1 MFFSLSPCFTLCFL
15 VTRFHYVSLFS
26 GPPGSSPLPPTGVAP
41 FLILGTGSPH
51 FTNMNS
57 TTSKHPRPARAVGY
71 PAQGRGA
78 DGGGGRTAGT
88 PPAGVAVA
96 GAVGSHTSESPHLS
110 ESRRSSDSSNSDPSS
125 SLPHRRPPSPGP
137 KAALGT
143 PASGP
148 GPVAKPSNF
157 ALKKRSFRVGTWNMN
172 GRFGIKNGSRFAKLP
187 LAEDIMAVEKVDILV
202 LTETHTMDLAP
213 SLRTRILGQT
223 GISDS
228 RGGVA
233 IIARSSDGWTCNESY
248 TLVDGYAILVNV
260 THHKSTESFWI
271 LGVYGDIS
279 SHSSLESFYQLALDS
294 LTIAISPFVEEG
306 SWTGCLAAGDWN
318 MVSHPSD
325 RIPARPF
332 SAYESRVSA
341 LFDDL
346 VTLCSLSDAA
356 GPGPSLRGWTHKY
369 ARGPTISYAR
379 LDRIYRPMRGWSS
392 SAPVTFQTNWSDHR
406 FVWSDCIITR
416 PRVELAVPAARLP
429 AVLDKTFWSE
439 TDALYDKLCSG
450 PITLPTWSSFKKNVL
465 SAGVRCKSRRQSS
478 WNKDWSAALRGD
490 PIPVDM
496 VSTAILALARPTPS
510 PPRRRGPRTWRSAA
524 PELVQPPSAR
534 HPKPPN
540 RVKWAS
546 ASTTPP
552 FNRGTSAPAAP
563 SPRTPDH
570 IPHARGASAP
580 AASSPPAPSPDIPA
594 LLSARI
600 KARRSAIL
608 RKMKRMESAHSSEW
622 FNLTSNKE
630 ADERG
635 SRASISVDG
644 LRLPGCDTASSNL
657 REMADIARSYF
668 VELHTPEPSSALRD
682 VAQASLL
689 RDVADFYANIPSP
702 VHTSGPFSY
711 VEFDALSTK
720 MPNTAPG
727 PDGIQYSFWKSL
739 SSRVKDRITS
749 GVDIPD
755 FRDTFL
761 SLTDDL
767 RLHGTDRS
775 HFKDANISMFFK
787 KGDPTLA
794 ANYRPISSMN
804 TDCKMY
810 TNLVNSRLQPWAC
823 AKIHPDQK
831 GFIPFR
837 YITEHTRLATAVAHM
852 ASTTG
857 TNGYIL
863 SLDQAKAYDRVDQSW
878 LIRVLR
884 TMGIEAGLVSMI
896 ADIVHDCR
904 SRVRINGG
912 YSRLFSLRRGVR
924 QGDPLSC
931 LLFNFAIEPLAMRL
945 RRIISGF
952 RIPSLPPVRLIM
964 YADDTNLFLST
975 SDDIPSIKTGLDDA
989 SFAIGSKFNHEKS
1002 IIKAI
1007 GSLDF
1012 QSECLASGL
1021 INGHSLPDATVLSP
1035 DEPLRILGVWIG
1047 PPGCTS
1053 HHWLTIE
1060 KHVRSL
1066 TAQWSSIGTSVLN
1079 RVLLAKALM
1088 QSRCFYLL
1096 DGNSIPLTSLRRIN
1110 GVIMR
1115 FVRGR
1120 NSCMAYLQLEAPL
1133 ALGGINCPSL
1143 ITKKRAYDLKFLG
1156 DLISGDSSVPWKKWT
1171 MKMILDSTSRDA
1183 SGAGPRLHPFL
1194 QLSHTGVSSL
1204 HERVRAAFATARFV
1218 GIDVDC
1224 CFPSRAARL
1233 DMPWYMHPAV
1243 PCSVYRGL
1251 SHLVGPSFFTVR
1263 HLRSPLVRRASKLRR
1278 RARRLVLSSLAL
1290 TQWWP
1295 TRRPHNSHDTQVRIW
1310 PSMVSPEG
1318 CIRYLSAPYSLLSS
1332 SASIRTCAKVIMPLL
1347 PARFQSAP
1355 TSFLTRCLQSFRNS
1369 RASRSSMMDFVT
1381 HVTGAPP
1388 PLDLVIR
1395 APRFL
1400 LPPVP
1405 YVMPPMQMLPHEPA
1419 CPWGGV
1425 VNVWTDGS
1433 ASDNGHESC
1442 IAGSAWITDFHVSD
1456 HASLRSFH
1464 PSNNLAE
1471 VVAVIMALQSWPT
1484 SDLHIHTDSTF
1495 VLGLIEGSL
1504 LAHERDGWQSFR
1516 LLDAAL
1522 CSDARSHADIFRFL
1536 LYLLRSHVGRLDFSW
1551 VKGHSS
1557 DYMNYL
1563 ADALANEGRIDGR
1576 VLNLDSFRPPPGWVD
1591 TSPVLNW
1598 APLHDI
1604 TTSLTAAVVPAPLI
1618 SNKFRDFRSRWY
1630 WFFRSVFSRSLDFG
1644 LYFSHIWSANIPAGF
1659 RNLIWKDSSAAL
1671 PIGHRYH
1678 GPLADMRLCPC
1689 SCPLSLAHILSGCDT
1704 FPISPLYHDI
1714 LAPRLSD
1721 LAPSVSCRTMY
1732 PDEWSSPDGL
1742 LWFPLLCLKSLEY
1755 SGPSRAE
1762 RRQLASSR
1770 SDREWAIGSFF
1781 WAVWK
1786 YRMKLIHEPGG
1797 FFSCLEATSFIERE
1811 FTALH

>member
-1 MFFSLSPCFTLCFL
+1 
-15 VTRFHYVSLFS
+15 
-26 GPPGSSPLPPTGVAP
+26 
-41 FLILGTGSPH
+41 
-51 FTNMNS
+51 MNS
-57 TTSKHPRPARAVGY
+57 TTSKHPRPARAVSY

-96 GAVGSHTSESPHLS
+96 GADGSHTSESPHLS
-110 ESRRSSDSSNSDPSS
+110 ESRRSSGSSNNDPSPS
-125 SLPHRRPPSPGP
+125 PPHRRPLSPVPG
-137 KAALGT
+137 AALGK

-148 GPVAKPSNF
+148 GPAVRPSNF
-157 ALKKRSFRVGTWNMN
+157 ALKKRTFRIGTWNMN
-172 GRFGIKNGSRFAKLP
+172 GRFGTKDGSRFAKLP

-202 LTETHTMDLAP
+202 LTETHSMDLAP

-223 GISDS
+223 GVSDS

-233 IIARSSDGWTCNESY
+233 IIARSSDSWTCNESY
-248 TLVDGYAILVNV
+248 VLVDGYAVLVHV

-279 SHSSLESFYQLALDS
+279 SHSSLESFYQLVLDS
-294 LTIAISPFVEEG
+294 LTIAISPFVDDG

-325 RIPARPF
+325 RVPARPF
-332 SAYESRVSA
+332 SAYESRISA

-346 VTLCSLSDAA
+346 VTLCSLSDSA

-369 ARGPTISYAR
+369 ARGPAVSYAR
-379 LDRIYRPMRGWSS
+379 LDRIYHPVRGWSS
-392 SAPVTFQTNWSDHR
+392 SVPVAFQTNWSDHR
-406 FVWSDCIITR
+406 FVWSDCIINR

-439 TDALYDKLCSG
+439 VDVLYDKLCSG
-450 PITLPTWSSFKKNVL
+450 PVALPTWSSFKKDVL
-465 SAGVRCKSRRQSS
+465 STGVRCKTRRQLS
-478 WNKDWSAALRGD
+478 WNRDWSAALRGD

-496 VSTAILALARPTPS
+496 VSTAIQALARPAPS

-524 PELVQPPSAR
+524 PELVQPPSAH
-534 HPKPPN
+534 HPRPPI
-540 RVKWAS
+540 RKKWAS
-546 ASTTPP
+546 ASAAPP
-552 FNRGTSAPAAP
+552 AFHRGTSAPAAP
-563 SPRTPDH
+563 SPPTPD
-570 IPHARGASAP
+570 PVPSARGASAP

-608 RKMKRMESAHSSEW
+608 RKMKRIESAHSSEW

-644 LRLPGCDTASSNL
+644 LRLPGCDTASTNL
-657 REMADIARSYF
+657 KEMADIARSYF
-668 VELHTPEPSSALRD
+668 ITLHTPEPSSALRD

-689 RDVADFYANIPSP
+689 RDVAANYANIPSP
-702 VHTSGPFSY
+702 VHTSGPFSH
-711 VEFDALSTK
+711 VEFNTLSTK

-727 PDGIQYSFWKSL
+727 PDGIPYSFWKSL
-739 SSRVKDRITS
+739 SSRVKDRIVS
-749 GVDIPD
+749 GIDIPD
-755 FRDTFL
+755 FRDAFL

-837 YITEHTRLATAVAHM
+837 YITEHTRLATVVAHM
-852 ASTTG
+852 ASTSG

-863 SLDQAKAYDRVDQSW
+863 SLDQAKAYDRVDHSW

-884 TMGIEAGLVSMI
+884 TMGIEADLVSMI
-896 ADIVHDCR
+896 ADIIHACW

-912 YSRLFSLRRGVR
+912 YSRLFSLRRGVQ

-945 RRIISGF
+945 RHIISGF
-952 RIPSLPPVRLIM
+952 RVPGLPPVRLIM

-975 SDDIPSIKTGLDDA
+975 SDDVSSIKTGLDDA

-1002 IIKAI
+1002 IVKAI

-1012 QSECLASGL
+1012 QSECQASGL
-1021 INGHSLPDATVLSP
+1021 INGQTLPSANFLSP
-1035 DEPLRILGVWIG
+1035 DEPLRILGVWVG

-1053 HHWLTIE
+1053 HRWLAIE
-1060 KHVRSL
+1060 KHIRNL
-1066 TAQWSSIGTSVLN
+1066 TAQWSSIGASILN

-1096 DGNSIPLTSLRRIN
+1096 DGNSIPLPSLRCIN
-1110 GVIMR
+1110 SIIMR

-1120 NSCMAYLQLEAPL
+1120 NSCMAYLQMEAPL
-1133 ALGGINCPSL
+1133 ALGGVNCPSL
-1143 ITKKRAYDLKFLG
+1143 LTKKRAYDLKFLG
-1156 DLISGDSSVPWKKWT
+1156 DLISGDASVPWKKWT
-1171 MKMILDSTSRDA
+1171 MKMLLDSTSRDA
-1183 SGAGPRLHPFL
+1183 SGSGPRLHPFL
-1194 QLSHTGVSSL
+1194 QLAHTGVSSL
-1204 HERVRAAFATARFV
+1204 HERVKAAFATARFV

-1243 PCSVYRGL
+1243 PRAVFRGL
-1251 SHLVGPSFFTVR
+1251 SHLVNPSFSTIR
-1263 HLRSPLVRRASKLRR
+1263 HLRSPLTRRASKKKK
-1278 RARRLVLSSLAL
+1278 RARRLVLSNLAM
-1290 TQWWP
+1290 TRWWP
-1295 TRRPHNSHDTQVRIW
+1295 TRRPHNSHDPQVRIW
-1310 PSMVSPEG
+1310 PSMVNPEG
-1318 CIRYLSAPYSLLSS
+1318 CIRYLSAPYSLLST
-1332 SASIRTCAKVIMPLL
+1332 SASIRTSAKVVMTLL
-1347 PARFQSAP
+1347 PARLQTAP
-1355 TSFLTRCLQSFRNS
+1355 TSFLTRCLRSFQDS
-1369 RASRSSMMDFVT
+1369 RALRSSMEEFLT

-1388 PLDLVIR
+1388 PLGLVIR
-1395 APRFL
+1395 NPRFL

-1405 YVMPPMQMLPHEPA
+1405 YVMPPRQSLPPEPA

-1504 LAHERDGWQSFR
+1504 LAHERDGWHSFR

-1522 CSDARSHADIFRFL
+1522 CSDARSHADMFHFL

-1557 DYMNYL
+1557 DHMNYL
-1563 ADALANEGRIDGR
+1563 ADALANEGRINGR
-1576 VLNLDSFRPPPGWVD
+1576 ELNLGSFRPPPGWVD
-1591 TSPVLNW
+1591 VSPVLNG

-1604 TTSLTAAVVPAPLI
+1604 TASLTAAIIPTPLI
-1618 SNKFRDFRSRWY
+1618 SDKFRVFRSQWY
-1630 WFFRSVFSRSLDFG
+1630 WFFRSTFSRCLDFG
-1644 LYFSHIWSANIPAGF
+1644 LYFSHIWSANLPAGF

-1678 GPLADMRLCPC
+1678 GPLDDMRICPC
-1689 SCPLSLAHILSGCDT
+1689 SSQLSLAHILSGCET

-1714 LAPRLSD
+1714 LLPRLTE
-1721 LAPSVSCRTMY
+1721 LAPSVSCRTMF
-1732 PDEWSSPDGL
+1732 PDEWSSRDGL
-1742 LWFPLLCLKSLEY
+1742 FWFPLLCLKSLEY

-1762 RRQLASSR
+1762 RRRLNSSR
-1770 SDREWAIGSFF
+1770 PDREWAIGSFF

-1786 YRMKLIHEPGG
+1786 YRMKLIHEPPG
-1797 FFSCLEATSFIERE
+1797 FFSIIEATSFINRE

>member
-1 MFFSLSPCFTLCFL
+1 
-15 VTRFHYVSLFS
+15 
-26 GPPGSSPLPPTGVAP
+26 
-41 FLILGTGSPH
+41 
-51 FTNMNS
+51 
-57 TTSKHPRPARAVGY
+57 
-71 PAQGRGA
+71 
-78 DGGGGRTAGT
+78 
-88 PPAGVAVA
+88 
-96 GAVGSHTSESPHLS
+96 
-110 ESRRSSDSSNSDPSS
+110 
-125 SLPHRRPPSPGP
+125 
-137 KAALGT
+137 
-143 PASGP
+143 
-148 GPVAKPSNF
+148 
-157 ALKKRSFRVGTWNMN
+157 MN
-172 GRFGIKNGSRFAKLP
+172 GRFGTKDSSRFAKLP

-271 LGVYGDIS
+271 LGIYGDIS
-279 SHSSLESFYQLALDS
+279 SHSSLEAFYQLTLDS
-294 LTIAISPFVEEG
+294 LTVAISPLIDDG
-306 SWTGCLAAGDWN
+306 SWAGCLAAGDWN

-325 RIPARPF
+325 RVPTRAF
-332 SAYESRVSA
+332 SAYELRISA

-346 VTLCSLSDAA
+346 ATMCSISDTA
-356 GPGPSLRGWTHKY
+356 GPGPSLRYWTHKY
-369 ARGPTISYAR
+369 TRGHAVSYAR
-379 LDRIYRPMRGWSS
+379 LDRVYRPTRGWSS
-392 SAPVTFQTNWSDHR
+392 STPVTFQTNWSDHR
-406 FVWSDCIITR
+406 FVWSDCIINR

-429 AVLDKTFWSE
+429 TVLDKTFWSE
-439 TDALYDKLCSG
+439 IDALYDKLCSG
-450 PITLPTWSSFKKNVL
+450 PVALPAWSSFKKNVL
-465 SAGVRCKSRRQSS
+465 SAGVRCKSRRHSS
-478 WNKDWSAALRGD
+478 WNRDWSAALRGD

-496 VSTAILALARPTPS
+496 VSTAIQAMSRPAPPP
-510 PPRRRGPRTWRSAA
+510 PPRKRGPREWRSAA
-524 PELVQPPSAR
+524 PDMVQPPRAR
-534 HPKPPN
+534 QSDQPKKT
-540 RVKWAS
+540 RWAS
-546 ASTTPP
+546 ASAAPIVP
-552 FNRGTSAPAAP
+552 RAHSVPAAS
-563 SPRTPDH
+563 SPPTPV
-570 IPHARGASAP
+570 PLPPARAASAP
-580 AASSPPAPSPDIPA
+580 AASLPPAPSPDIPA

-608 RKMKRMESAHSSEW
+608 KKMKRIESAHSSEW
-622 FNLTSNKE
+622 FNLTANKE
-630 ADERG
+630 VDERG

-644 LRLPGCDTASSNL
+644 LRLPGCDAASSNL
-657 REMADIARSYF
+657 KEMADIARSYF
-668 VELHTPEPSSALRD
+668 VELHTPEPPSALRNI
-682 VAQASLL
+682 AQASLL
-689 RDVADFYANIPSP
+689 RDVGNSYANIPP
-702 VHTSGPFSY
+702 PEHASGPFSY
-711 VEFDALSTK
+711 EEFDALSSK

-739 SSRVKDRITS
+739 SSRIKDRIRS
-749 GVDIPD
+749 GADIPD

-767 RLHGTDRS
+767 RLHGTDRF
-775 HFKDANISMFFK
+775 HFKDANISLFFK

-852 ASTTG
+852 ASTTC

-878 LIRVLR
+878 LIRVMR
-884 TMGIEAGLVSMI
+884 AMGIEADLVTMV
-896 ADIVHDCR
+896 ADIILNCR

-945 RRIISGF
+945 RRVVSGF
-952 RIPSLPPVRLIM
+952 RIPGLPPVRLIM
-964 YADDTNLFLST
+964 YADDTNLFLSM
-975 SDDIPSIKTGLDDA
+975 SDDVSSIKNCLDDA

-1007 GSLDF
+1007 GSLEF
-1012 QSECLASGL
+1012 QTECLASGT
-1021 INGHSLPDATVLSP
+1021 INGQTLPRATILPP
-1035 DEPLRILGVWIG
+1035 DEPLRILGVWVG

-1053 HHWLTIE
+1053 HRWLTIE
-1060 KHVRSL
+1060 KHIRNL
-1066 TAQWSSIGTSVLN
+1066 TAQWTSIGTSVLN

-1088 QSRCFYLL
+1088 QSRCFYLM
-1096 DGNSIPLTSLRRIN
+1096 DGNSIPLPSLRRIN
-1110 GVIMR
+1110 GIIMR

-1120 NSCMAYLQLEAPL
+1120 NSCKAYLQLEAPL
-1133 ALGGINCPSL
+1133 DLGGVNCPSL
-1143 ITKKRAYDLKFLG
+1143 LTKKRAYDLKFLG
-1156 DLISGDSSVPWKKWT
+1156 DLISGDPSVPWKRWT
-1171 MKMILDSTSRDA
+1171 MKMLLDSTSRDA
-1183 SGAGPRLHPFL
+1183 SGSGPRLHPFL

-1204 HERVRAAFATARFV
+1204 HERVKAAFATARFV
-1218 GIDVDC
+1218 GLDVDC

-1233 DMPWYMHPAV
+1233 DMPWYLHPAV
-1243 PCSVYRGL
+1243 PRTVYRGL
-1251 SHLVGPSFFTVR
+1251 SHLVSPSFFTIR
-1263 HLRSPLVRRASKLRR
+1263 HLRSPLLRRASKKTK

-1290 TQWWP
+1290 TRWWP
-1295 TRRPHNSHDTQVRIW
+1295 TRRPHNSHDPQIRIW
-1310 PSMVSPEG
+1310 PSMVNPEG
-1318 CIRYLSAPYSLLSS
+1318 CIRYLSAPYSLLST
-1332 SASIRTCAKVIMPLL
+1332 SASIRTGAKVVMPLL

-1355 TSFLTRCLQSFRNS
+1355 TSFLTKCLRSFRDS
-1369 RASRSSMMDFVT
+1369 RAPRSSINGFVS

-1388 PLDLVIR
+1388 PLGMVIR
-1395 APRFL
+1395 NPRFL

-1405 YVMPPMQMLPHEPA
+1405 YVMPPMQTLPPEPA
-1419 CPWGGV
+1419 CPWGSV
-1425 VNVWTDGS
+1425 VNIWTDGS

-1442 IAGSAWITDFHVSD
+1442 IAGSAWITDFHISD

-1484 SDLHIHTDSTF
+1484 SDIHIHTDSTF

-1504 LAHERDGWQSFR
+1504 LALERDGWHSFR

-1522 CSDARSHADIFRFL
+1522 CSDARSHANIFRFL

-1557 DYMNYL
+1557 DHMNNL

-1576 VLNLDSFRPPPGWVD
+1576 VLDLGSFHPPPGWVD
-1591 TSPVLNW
+1591 MSPVLNG

-1604 TTSLTAAVVPAPLI
+1604 TASLTSAIIPAPLL
-1618 SNKFRDFRSRWY
+1618 SDKFRDFRSKWY
-1630 WFFRSVFSRSLDFG
+1630 WFFRSVFSRNLDFG
-1644 LYFSHIWSANIPAGF
+1644 LYISHIWSANLPAGF

-1671 PIGHRYH
+1671 PVGHRYH
-1678 GPLADMRLCPC
+1678 GPLDDMRTCPC
-1689 SCPLSLAHILSGCDT
+1689 SLPLSLSHILSGCDV
-1704 FPISPLYHDI
+1704 FPISPLYIDI
-1714 LAPRLSD
+1714 LLPRLREI
-1721 LAPSVSCRTMY
+1721 APSVSCRTMF
-1732 PDEWSSPDGL
+1732 PDEWSSPDGVR
-1742 LWFPLLCLKSLEY
+1742 WFPLLCLKSLEY

-1762 RRQLASSR
+1762 RKTLNSSR
-1770 SDREWAIGSFF
+1770 SDREWAISSFF
-1781 WAVWK
+1781 WALWK
-1786 YRMKLIHEPGG
+1786 YRMKLIHEPPN
-1797 FFSCLEATSFIERE
+1797 FFSSLEASSFIERE
-1811 FTALH
+1811 FAALR

>member
-1 MFFSLSPCFTLCFL
+1 
-15 VTRFHYVSLFS
+15 
-26 GPPGSSPLPPTGVAP
+26 
-41 FLILGTGSPH
+41 
-51 FTNMNS
+51 
-57 TTSKHPRPARAVGY
+57 
-71 PAQGRGA
+71 
-78 DGGGGRTAGT
+78 
-88 PPAGVAVA
+88 
-96 GAVGSHTSESPHLS
+96 
-110 ESRRSSDSSNSDPSS
+110 
-125 SLPHRRPPSPGP
+125 
-137 KAALGT
+137 
-143 PASGP
+143 
-148 GPVAKPSNF
+148 
-157 ALKKRSFRVGTWNMN
+157 MN
-172 GRFGIKNGSRFAKLP
+172 GRFGIKDGSRFAKLP
-187 LAEDIMAVEKVDILV
+187 LAEDIMAVEKVDILI
-202 LTETHTMDLAP
+202 LTETHTTDLSP
-213 SLRTRILGQT
+213 SLRTRVLGQT
-223 GISDS
+223 GVSDS
-228 RGGVA
+228 KGGVA
-233 IIARSSDGWTCNESY
+233 IIARSSEGWTCNESY
-248 TLVDGYAILVNV
+248 TLVDGYAILINI

-271 LGVYGDIS
+271 LGMYGDIS

-294 LTIAISPFVEEG
+294 LTIAISPFVDDG
-306 SWTGCLAAGDWN
+306 SWSGCIAAGDWN

-325 RIPARPF
+325 RVPARPF

-369 ARGPTISYAR
+369 ARGPALSYAR

-392 SAPVTFQTNWSDHR
+392 STPVTFQTNWSDHR
-406 FVWSDCIITR
+406 FVWSDCIIDR

-429 AVLDKTFWSE
+429 AVLDKSFWSE
-439 TDALYDKLCSG
+439 VDAFYDKLCSN
-450 PITLPTWSSFKKNVL
+450 PIALPAWSSFKKDVL
-465 SAGVRCKSRRQSS
+465 SAGVRCKSRRHTS

-496 VSTAILALARPTPS
+496 VSTAIQALARPAPP
-510 PPRRRGPRTWRSAA
+510 PPRRRGPREWRSAA
-524 PELVQPPSAR
+524 PDMVQPPRAH
-534 HPKPPN
+534 HPVHQKKT
-540 RVKWAS
+540 KWAS
-546 ASTTPP
+546 ASAAPIIP
-552 FNRGTSAPAAP
+552 RAHSAPAAS
-563 SPRTPDH
+563 SPPTPV
-570 IPHARGASAP
+570 PLPPARAASAP

-594 LLSARI
+594 MLSARI

-608 RKMKRMESAHSSEW
+608 KKMKRIESSHSSEW
-622 FNLTSNKE
+622 FNLTTNKE
-630 ADERG
+630 VDERG

-644 LRLPGCDTASSNL
+644 LRLPGSNTASSNL
-657 REMADIARSYF
+657 KEMANIARSFF
-668 VELHTPEPSSALRD
+668 VELHTPEPPSVLRD
-682 VAQASLL
+682 IAQASLL
-689 RDVADFYANIPSP
+689 HDVGNSYADIPP
-702 VHTSGPFSY
+702 PEHASGPFSY
-711 VEFDALSTK
+711 EEFDALSSK

-739 SSRVKDRITS
+739 SSRIKDRIRS
-749 GVDIPD
+749 GADIPD

-775 HFKDANISMFFK
+775 HFKDANVSLFFK

-837 YITEHTRLATAVAHM
+837 YITEHTRLATAIAHM
-852 ASTTG
+852 ASTTC

-878 LIRVLR
+878 LIRVMR
-884 TMGIEAGLVSMI
+884 TMGIEADLVSMI
-896 ADIVHDCR
+896 ADIILNCR

-945 RRIISGF
+945 RRIVSGF
-952 RIPSLPPVRLIM
+952 RIPGLPPVRLIM

-975 SDDIPSIKTGLDDA
+975 SDDISSIKEGLDDA

-1002 IIKAI
+1002 IVKAI
-1007 GSLDF
+1007 GSPEF
-1012 QSECLASGL
+1012 QAECLTSGL
-1021 INGHSLPDATVLSP
+1021 INGQTLPSATFLPP

-1053 HHWLTIE
+1053 HRWLTIE
-1060 KHVRSL
+1060 KHIRSL
-1066 TAQWSSIGTSVLN
+1066 TAQWTSIGTSILN

-1096 DGNSIPLTSLRRIN
+1096 DGNSIPLPSLRRIN
-1110 GVIMR
+1110 GIIMR

-1133 ALGGINCPSL
+1133 ALGGVNCPSL

-1156 DLISGDSSVPWKKWT
+1156 DLISGDSSIPWKKWT
-1171 MKMILDSTSRDA
+1171 MRMILDSTSRDA
-1183 SGAGPRLHPFL
+1183 SGSGPRLHPFL

-1218 GIDVDC
+1218 GVDVDC

-1243 PCSVYRGL
+1243 PRTVYRGL
-1251 SHLVGPSFFTVR
+1251 SRLVTPSFSTVR
-1263 HLRSPLVRRASKLRR
+1263 HLRSPLVRRASKLKK

-1290 TQWWP
+1290 TRWWP
-1295 TRRPHNSHDTQVRIW
+1295 TRRPHNSQDPQVCIW
-1310 PSMVSPEG
+1310 PSMMNPEG
-1318 CIRYLSAPYSLLSS
+1318 CIRYLSAPYSLLST
-1332 SASIRTCAKVIMPLL
+1332 SASIRTCAKVVMPLL

-1355 TSFLTRCLQSFRNS
+1355 TSFLTKCIRSFRDS
-1369 RASRSSMMDFVT
+1369 RASRSSIEDFVS
-1381 HVTGAPP
+1381 HITGAPP
-1388 PLDLVIR
+1388 PIGHVFR
-1395 APRFL
+1395 SPRFL

-1405 YVMPPMQMLPHEPA
+1405 YFMPPMQILPLEPA
-1419 CPWGGV
+1419 CPWESV
-1425 VNVWTDGS
+1425 VNIWTDGS

-1522 CSDARSHADIFRFL
+1522 CSEARSHANIFRFL

-1557 DYMNYL
+1557 DHMNFL
-1563 ADALANEGRIDGR
+1563 ADALANEGRINGR
-1576 VLNLDSFRPPPGWVD
+1576 ELNLNSFRPPPGWVD
-1591 TSPVLNW
+1591 TSPVLNG

-1604 TTSLTAAVVPAPLI
+1604 TASLTAAIIPVPLL
-1618 SNKFRDFRSRWY
+1618 SDKFRAFRSRWY
-1630 WFFRSVFSRSLDFG
+1630 WFFRSTFSRCLDFG
-1644 LYFSHIWSANIPAGF
+1644 LSFSHIWSANIPAGF

-1678 GPLADMRLCPC
+1678 GPLDDMRSCPC
-1689 SCPLSLAHILSGCDT
+1689 SCPLSLAHILSGCDS
-1704 FPISPLYHDI
+1704 FPIFPLYHDV
-1714 LAPRLSD
+1714 LLPRLHD
-1721 LAPSVSCRTMY
+1721 LAPSVSCRTMF
-1732 PDEWSSPDGL
+1732 PDEWSSHDGL
-1742 LWFPLLCLKSLEY
+1742 HWFPLLCLKSLEY

-1762 RRQLASSR
+1762 RRQLTSSR

-1786 YRMKLIHEPGG
+1786 YRMKLIHEPHS
-1797 FFSCLEATSFIERE
+1797 FFSYTEASSYIERE
-1811 FTALH
+1811 FAALH

>member
-1 MFFSLSPCFTLCFL
+1 
-15 VTRFHYVSLFS
+15 
-26 GPPGSSPLPPTGVAP
+26 
-41 FLILGTGSPH
+41 
-51 FTNMNS
+51 MNS
-57 TTSKHPRPARAVGY
+57 TTTRHPRPARAVGY

-78 DGGGGRTAGT
+78 NGGGGRTAGT
-88 PPAGVAVA
+88 PSAGVVAA
-96 GAVGSHTSESPHLS
+96 GANGGHTCESPHLP
-110 ESRRSSDSSNSDPSS
+110 ESRRSSVRSNHDPSL
-125 SLPHRRPPSPGP
+125 SLPHRRSPSPGP
-137 KAALGT
+137 SAALGT

-148 GPVAKPSNF
+148 GPAAKPSNF

-202 LTETHTMDLAP
+202 LTETHTMDLTP

-223 GISDS
+223 GLDDS

-233 IIARSSDGWTCNESY
+233 IIARSSDSWTCNESY

-260 THHKSTESFWI
+260 THHKSTETFWI

-279 SHSSLESFYQLALDS
+279 SHSSLESFYQLVLDS
-294 LTIAISPFVEEG
+294 LTVAISPFVDDG
-306 SWTGCLAAGDWN
+306 SWIGCLAAGDWN

-325 RIPARPF
+325 RVPARPF

-346 VTLCSLSDAA
+346 ITLCSLSDAA

-369 ARGPTISYAR
+369 ARGPATSYAR
-379 LDRIYRPMRGWSS
+379 LDRIYRPMSGWSS

-406 FVWSDCIITR
+406 FVWSDCIINR

-429 AVLDKTFWSE
+429 TVLDKTFWSE
-439 TDALYDKLCSG
+439 IDVFYDKLCSG
-450 PITLPTWSSFKKNVL
+450 PIALPAWSSFKKDVL
-465 SAGVRCKSRRQSS
+465 SAGVRCKSRRHSS

-496 VSTAILALARPTPS
+496 VSTAIHALARPAPP
-510 PPRRRGPRTWRSAA
+510 PPRRRGPRAWSSAA
-524 PELVQPPSAR
+524 PGLVQPPIAR
-534 HPKPPN
+534 HTSHRNKT
-540 RVKWAS
+540 KWAS
-546 ASTTPP
+546 ASAATPDA
-552 FNRGTSAPAAP
+552 RSHSAPAAT
-563 SPRTPDH
+563 SPPTPDLL
-570 IPHARGASAP
+570 PSARGASAP
-580 AASSPPAPSPDIPA
+580 AASSPPVPSPDIPA

-608 RKMKRMESAHSSEW
+608 KKMKRIESAHSSEW

-630 ADERG
+630 VDERG

-644 LRLPGCDTASSNL
+644 LRLPGSDTASTNL
-657 REMADIARSYF
+657 KEMADIARSYF
-668 VELHTPEPSSALRD
+668 VELHTLEPSSGLRSD
-682 VAQASLL
+682 AQISLL
-689 RDVADFYANIPSP
+689 RDVSDSYASIPSP
-702 VHTSGPFSY
+702 EHTTGPFSHD
-711 VEFDALSTK
+711 EFRALSTK

-739 SSRVKDRITS
+739 SSRVKNRIKS
-749 GVDIPD
+749 GVDVPD
-755 FRDTFL
+755 FRDVFL

-775 HFKDANISMFFK
+775 HFKDANISLFYK

-831 GFIPFR
+831 GFIPYR

-852 ASTTG
+852 ASTTN

-878 LIRVLR
+878 LIRVLHA
-884 TMGIEAGLVSMI
+884 MGIEADLVSMI
-896 ADIVHDCR
+896 ADIVNNCR

-952 RIPSLPPVRLIM
+952 RIPNLPPIRLIM

-975 SDDIPSIKTGLDDA
+975 SDDVSSVKAGLDVA

-1002 IIKAI
+1002 IVKAI
-1007 GSLDF
+1007 GSLEF

-1021 INGHSLPDATVLSP
+1021 INGQTLPSATILPP
-1035 DEPLRILGVWIG
+1035 DEPLRILGVWVG

-1053 HHWLTIE
+1053 HRWLTIE
-1060 KHVRSL
+1060 KHIRGL
-1066 TAQWSSIGTSVLN
+1066 TAQWASIGTSVLN

-1096 DGNSIPLTSLRRIN
+1096 DGNSIPLPSLRRIN
-1110 GVIMR
+1110 GIIMR

-1133 ALGGINCPSL
+1133 ALGGVNCPSL
-1143 ITKKRAYDLKFLG
+1143 LTKKRAYDLKFLG

-1171 MKMILDSTSRDA
+1171 MRMLLDSTSRDA
-1183 SGAGPRLHPFL
+1183 SGSGPRLHPFL

-1218 GIDVDC
+1218 GVDIDC

-1233 DMPWYMHPAV
+1233 DMPWYLHPAV
-1243 PCSVYRGL
+1243 PRAIYRGL
-1251 SHLVGPSFFTVR
+1251 SPLVNPSFFTVR
-1263 HLRSPLVRRASKLRR
+1263 HLRSPLTRRASKLKK

-1290 TQWWP
+1290 TRWWP
-1295 TRRPHNSHDTQVRIW
+1295 THRPHNSHDAQVRIW
-1310 PSMVSPEG
+1310 PSMVNPEG
-1318 CIRYLSAPYSLLSS
+1318 CIRYLSAPYSLLST
-1332 SASIRTCAKVIMPLL
+1332 SASIRTCAKVVMPLL

-1355 TSFLTRCLQSFRNS
+1355 TSFLTRCLRSFLVS
-1369 RASRSSMMDFVT
+1369 RTSRSSMDDFVS
-1381 HVTGAPP
+1381 HMTGAPP
-1388 PLDLVIR
+1388 PPGLVIR
-1395 APRFL
+1395 TPRFL

-1405 YVMPPMQMLPHEPA
+1405 YIMPPRQMLSPEPA

-1425 VNVWTDGS
+1425 VNIWTDGS

-1442 IAGSAWITDFHVSD
+1442 IAGSAWITDFLVSD
-1456 HASLRSFH
+1456 RASIRSFH

-1516 LLDAAL
+1516 ILDAAL
-1522 CSDARSHADIFRFL
+1522 CSDARSHANIFRFL

-1557 DYMNYL
+1557 DYMNCL

-1576 VLNLDSFRPPPGWVD
+1576 ELDMRSFCPPPGWVD
-1591 TSPVLNW
+1591 TSPVLNG
-1598 APLHDI
+1598 APLYDI
-1604 TTSLTAAVVPAPLI
+1604 TTSLTSAIVPAPLT
-1618 SNKFRDFRSRWY
+1618 SDKFRDFRSRWY
-1630 WFFRSVFSRSLDFG
+1630 WFFRSTFSRSLDFG
-1644 LYFSHIWSANIPAGF
+1644 LYFSRIWSANIPAGF

-1678 GPLADMRLCPC
+1678 GPLADMCTCPC
-1689 SCPLSLAHILSGCDT
+1689 SCPLSLSHILSGCDA
-1704 FPISPLYHDI
+1704 FPISSLYLDI
-1714 LAPRLSD
+1714 LLPRLREI
-1721 LAPSVSCRTMY
+1721 APSASCRTMF

-1742 LWFPLLCLKSLEY
+1742 IWFPLLCLKSLEY
-1755 SGPSRAE
+1755 SETSRAV
-1762 RRQLASSR
+1762 RRQLSSSR

-1786 YRMKLIHEPGG
+1786 YRMKLIHEQPN
-1797 FFSCLEATSFIERE
+1797 FFSSIEAATFIERE
-1811 FTALH
+1811 FAALH

>member
-1 MFFSLSPCFTLCFL
+1 MT
-15 VTRFHYVSLFS
+15 
-26 GPPGSSPLPPTGVAP
+26 
-41 FLILGTGSPH
+41 
-51 FTNMNS
+51 S
-57 TTSKHPRPARAVGY
+57 TTSKHPRPAQAVGY

-78 DGGGGRTAGT
+78 DSDGGRTAGT
-88 PPAGVAVA
+88 PSAGVVDA
-96 GAVGSHTSESPHLS
+96 GAIGSHACESPHLS
-110 ESRRSSDSSNSDPSS
+110 ESRRSSGSSNHDPSTPPPWQS
-125 SLPHRRPPSPGP
+125 PSPGP
-137 KAALGT
+137 SAAPGT

-148 GPVAKPSNF
+148 GPAAKPSNF
-157 ALKKRSFRVGTWNMN
+157 ALKKRSFRIGTWNMN
-172 GRFGIKNGSRFAKLP
+172 GRFGMKDGSRFAKLP
-187 LAEDIMAVEKVDILV
+187 LAEDIMAVEKVDILI
-202 LTETHTMDLAP
+202 LTETHSIDLAP
-213 SLRTRILGQT
+213 SLRTKILGQT

-233 IIARSSDGWTCNESY
+233 IVARSSDGWTCNESY
-248 TLVDGYAILVNV
+248 TLVEGYAILVNV

-271 LGVYGDIS
+271 LGIYGDIS
-279 SHSSLESFYQLALDS
+279 SHSSLESFYQLVLDS
-294 LTIAISPFVEEG
+294 LTVAISPFVDDG
-306 SWTGCLAAGDWN
+306 SWSGCLAAGDWN
-318 MVSHPSD
+318 MVSLPSD
-325 RIPARPF
+325 RVPARPF
-332 SAYESRVSA
+332 SAYESRISA
-341 LFDDL
+341 LFDDM

-356 GPGPSLRGWTHKY
+356 GSGPSLRGWTHKY
-369 ARGPTISYAR
+369 ARGSSISYAR
-379 LDRIYRPMRGWSS
+379 LDRIYHPMRGWSA

-406 FVWSDCIITR
+406 FVWSDCVVNR
-416 PRVELAVPAARLP
+416 PRVEMAVPAARLP

-439 TDALYDKLCSG
+439 IDVLYDKLCLG
-450 PITLPTWSSFKKNVL
+450 PITLPTWTSFKKNIL
-465 SAGVRCKSRRQSS
+465 SAGVRCKSRRLSS
-478 WNKDWSAALRGD
+478 WDKDWSAALRGD

-496 VSTAILALARPTPS
+496 VSAAIHALARPAPPPS
-510 PPRRRGPRTWRSAA
+510 RKRGPHTWHSAA
-524 PELVQPPSAR
+524 PDMVQPPRAR
-534 HPKPPN
+534 HPAPPN
-540 RVKWAS
+540 RKKWAS
-546 ASTTPP
+546 AS
-552 FNRGTSAPAAP
+552 AAP
-563 SPRTPDH
+563 SFPRSASVPANPVTPD
-570 IPHARGASAP
+570 PVPLPYARSASAP
-580 AASSPPAPSPDIPA
+580 AASSPPAPPPDIPA
-594 LLSARI
+594 MLSARI

-608 RKMKRMESAHSSEW
+608 KKMKRIESAHSSEW

-630 ADERG
+630 VDERG

-644 LRLPGCDTASSNL
+644 LRLPGCNTASTNL
-657 REMADIARSYF
+657 KEMADIARSYF
-668 VELHTPEPSSALRD
+668 VELHTPEPSSDLRRD
-682 VAQASLL
+682 AQASLL
-689 RDVADFYANIPSP
+689 RDVTGSYAAIAPP
-702 VHTSGPFSY
+702 IHTTGPFSHE
-711 VEFDALSTK
+711 EFGALSTK

-739 SSRVKDRITS
+739 SSRIRNRIQS
-749 GVDIPD
+749 GIDIPD

-767 RLHGTDRS
+767 REHGTDRF

-810 TNLVNSRLQPWAC
+810 TNLVNTRLQPWAC
-823 AKIHPDQK
+823 TKIHPDQK

-852 ASTTG
+852 ASTSG

-878 LIRVLR
+878 LLRVLR
-884 TMGIEAGLVSMI
+884 AMGVDADLVSMI
-896 ADIVHDCR
+896 ADIIHNCR

-912 YSRLFSLRRGVR
+912 YSHLFSLRRGVR

-945 RRIISGF
+945 RRVVSGF
-952 RIPSLPPVRLIM
+952 RVPNLPPVRVVM

-975 SDDIPSIKTGLDDA
+975 SDDVSSVKACLDDA
-989 SFAIGSKFNHEKS
+989 SFAIGSKFNHDKS
-1002 IIKAI
+1002 VVKAI

-1012 QSECLASGL
+1012 QAECHVSSL
-1021 INGHSLPDATVLSP
+1021 INGQTLPSATFLSP
-1035 DEPLRILGVWIG
+1035 EEPLRVLGVWVG
-1047 PPGCTS
+1047 PPGCAS
-1053 HHWLTIE
+1053 HRWLTIE
-1060 KHVRSL
+1060 KHIRSL

-1096 DGNSIPLTSLRRIN
+1096 DGNSIPLPSLRRIN
-1110 GVIMR
+1110 SIIMR

-1120 NSCMAYLQLEAPL
+1120 NSCMAYAQLEAPL
-1133 ALGGINCPSL
+1133 ALGGVNCPSL
-1143 ITKKRAYDLKFLG
+1143 LTKKRAYDLKFLG
-1156 DLISGDSSVPWKKWT
+1156 DLISGDSSIPWKRWT
-1171 MKMILDSTSRDA
+1171 LRMLLDSTSRDA
-1183 SGAGPRLHPFL
+1183 SGSGPRLHPFL
-1194 QLSHTGVSSL
+1194 QISHTGVSSL
-1204 HERVRAAFATARFV
+1204 HERVKSAFATARFV

-1243 PCSVYRGL
+1243 PRSVYRGL
-1251 SHLVGPSFFTVR
+1251 SHLVSPSFLTVR
-1263 HLRSPLVRRASKLRR
+1263 HLRSPPARRTSKLRK

-1290 TQWWP
+1290 TRWWP
-1295 TRRPHNSHDTQVRIW
+1295 TRRPHNSHDPQVRIW
-1310 PSMVSPEG
+1310 PSMVNPEG
-1318 CIRYLSAPYSLLSS
+1318 CIRFLTAPYSLLSTS
-1332 SASIRTCAKVIMPLL
+1332 GSIRTCAKIVMPLL

-1355 TSFLTRCLQSFRNS
+1355 TSFLTKCLRSFRDS
-1369 RASRSSMMDFVT
+1369 CTARSSVDGFVS

-1388 PLDLVIR
+1388 PPDMVFR
-1395 APRFL
+1395 TPRFL

-1405 YVMPPMQMLPHEPA
+1405 YIMPPMQTLPHEPA

-1433 ASDNGHESC
+1433 ASNNGHESC
-1442 IAGSAWITDFHVSD
+1442 VAGSAWITDFHVSD

-1471 VVAVIMALQSWPT
+1471 VVAVIMALRSWPT

-1495 VLGLIEGSL
+1495 VLGLVEGSL

-1522 CSDARSHADIFRFL
+1522 CSGARSHANIFRFL

-1563 ADALANEGRIDGR
+1563 ADTLANEGRLNGR
-1576 VLNLDSFRPPPGWVD
+1576 ELNLGSFRPPPGWVD
-1591 TSPVLNW
+1591 ESPVLNG

-1604 TTSLTAAVVPAPLI
+1604 TASLTSVIPAPLI
-1618 SNKFRDFRSRWY
+1618 SDKFRSFHSQWY
-1630 WFFRSVFSRSLDFG
+1630 WFFRSVFSCSPDFG
-1644 LYFSHIWSANIPAGF
+1644 LYYSHIWSANIPAGF

-1678 GPLADMRLCPC
+1678 GPLADMRVCPC
-1689 SCPLSLAHILSGCDT
+1689 SCPLSLSHILSGCVA
-1704 FPISPLYHDI
+1704 FPVTPLYHDI
-1714 LAPRLSD
+1714 LLPRLRA
-1721 LAPSVSCRTMY
+1721 LAPSASCRSVC
-1732 PDEWSSPDGL
+1732 PDEWSTRDGL
-1742 LWFPLLCLKSLEY
+1742 PWFPLLCLKFLEF
-1755 SGPSRAE
+1755 SSHSRAV
-1762 RRQLASSR
+1762 RQQLVSSR

-1786 YRMKLIHEPGG
+1786 YRMKLIHEPPG
-1797 FFSCLEATSFIERE
+1797 FFSAMEATSYIERE
-1811 FTALH
+1811 FSALH

>member
-1 MFFSLSPCFTLCFL
+1 M
-15 VTRFHYVSLFS
+15 
-26 GPPGSSPLPPTGVAP
+26 
-41 FLILGTGSPH
+41 
-51 FTNMNS
+51 
-57 TTSKHPRPARAVGY
+57 
-71 PAQGRGA
+71 
-78 DGGGGRTAGT
+78 
-88 PPAGVAVA
+88 
-96 GAVGSHTSESPHLS
+96 
-110 ESRRSSDSSNSDPSS
+110 
-125 SLPHRRPPSPGP
+125 SPGP
-137 KAALGT
+137 SAALGT

-157 ALKKRSFRVGTWNMN
+157 ALKKRSFRIGTWNMN
-172 GRFGIKNGSRFAKLP
+172 GRFGIKGGSRFAKLP
-187 LAEDIMAVEKVDILV
+187 LAEDIMAVEKVDILI

-223 GISDS
+223 GVSDS

-279 SHSSLESFYQLALDS
+279 SHSSLESFYQLTLDS
-294 LTIAISPFVEEG
+294 LTVAISPFVDDG

-325 RIPARPF
+325 RVPARPF

-341 LFDDL
+341 LLDDL
-346 VTLCSLSDAA
+346 ITLCSLSDTA
-356 GPGPSLRGWTHKY
+356 GPGPSLSGWTHKY
-369 ARGPTISYAR
+369 TRGPATSYAR
-379 LDRIYRPMRGWSS
+379 LDRIYHPRRGWSS

-406 FVWSDCIITR
+406 FVWSDCVVNR
-416 PRVELAVPAARLP
+416 PRVEIAVPAARLP
-429 AVLDKTFWSE
+429 AVLDKKFWSE
-439 TDALYDKLCSG
+439 VDGLYDELCSG
-450 PITLPTWSSFKKNVL
+450 PIALPAWSSFKTQVL
-465 SAGVRCKSRRQSS
+465 SAGIRSKSRRLSS

-496 VSTAILALARPTPS
+496 VSTAIHALARPAPP
-510 PPRRRGPRTWRSAA
+510 PPRRRGPRSWRSAA
-524 PELVQPPSAR
+524 PDLVLPPSTR
-534 HPKPPN
+534 HPRPPN
-540 RVKWAS
+540 RTKWAS
-546 ASTTPP
+546 ASAAPP
-552 FNRGTSAPAAP
+552 FNRGNSAPTAP
-563 SPRTPDH
+563 SPPAPSPTP
-570 IPHARGASAP
+570 PARGASAP
-580 AASSPPAPSPDIPA
+580 AASLPPAPPPDIPA
-594 LLSARI
+594 LLTARI

-608 RKMKRMESAHSSEW
+608 KKMRRIESAHSSEW

-630 ADERG
+630 VDERG

-644 LRLPGCDTASSNL
+644 LRLPGNDAASSNL
-657 REMADIARSYF
+657 KEMANIARSYF
-668 VELHTPEPSSALRD
+668 VELHTPEPSSGLRD
-682 VAQASLL
+682 VAQTSLL
-689 RDVADFYANIPSP
+689 RDVADSYADIPSP
-702 VHTSGPFSY
+702 EHSSGPFSHD
-711 VEFDALSTK
+711 EFNALSSK

-739 SSRVKDRITS
+739 SSRVKGRIQS

-755 FRDTFL
+755 FRDVFL

-767 RLHGTDRS
+767 RKHGTDRS
-775 HFKDANISMFFK
+775 HFKDANISLFFK

-878 LIRVLR
+878 LIHVLH
-884 TMGIEAGLVSMI
+884 TMGIDADLVSMI
-896 ADIVHDCR
+896 ADIVHNCR

-912 YSRLFSLRRGVR
+912 YSCLFSLRRGVR

-952 RIPSLPPVRLIM
+952 QVPGLPPVRLIM

-975 SDDIPSIKTGLDDA
+975 NDDVSSIKTGLDVA

-1002 IIKAI
+1002 IVKAI

-1012 QSECLASGL
+1012 QSECLVSGL
-1021 INGHSLPDATVLSP
+1021 INGQTLPSATILPP

-1053 HHWLTIE
+1053 HRWLTIE
-1060 KHVRSL
+1060 KHIRNL
-1066 TAQWSSIGTSVLN
+1066 TAQWSSIGTSILN

-1096 DGNSIPLTSLRRIN
+1096 DGNSIPLPSLRRIN
-1110 GVIMR
+1110 GIIMR

-1120 NSCMAYLQLEAPL
+1120 NSCMAYIQLEAPL
-1133 ALGGINCPSL
+1133 ALGGVNCPSL
-1143 ITKKRAYDLKFLG
+1143 LSKKRAYDLKFLG
-1156 DLISGDSSVPWKKWT
+1156 DLISGDPKVPWKRWT
-1171 MKMILDSTSRDA
+1171 MKMILDSSSRDA
-1183 SGAGPRLHPFL
+1183 TGTGPRLHPLL

-1204 HERVRAAFATARFV
+1204 HERVKAAFATARFV

-1233 DMPWYMHPAV
+1233 DMPWYLHPAV
-1243 PCSVYRGL
+1243 PRSVYRGL
-1251 SHLVGPSFFTVR
+1251 SHLVKPSFSTVR
-1263 HLRSPLVRRASKLRR
+1263 HLRSPLVRRASKLKK
-1278 RARRLVLSSLAL
+1278 RARRLVLSSLAM
-1290 TQWWP
+1290 TRWWP
-1295 TRRPHNSHDTQVRIW
+1295 TRRPHNSHDPQIRIW
-1310 PSMVSPEG
+1310 PSMVNPEG
-1318 CIRYLSAPYSLLSS
+1318 CIRYLSAPYSLLST
-1332 SASIRTCAKVIMPLL
+1332 SASIRTCAKMIMPLL

-1355 TSFLTRCLQSFRNS
+1355 TSFLTRCLQSFRDS
-1369 RASRSSMMDFVT
+1369 RTSRSSLDDFVS

-1388 PLDLVIR
+1388 PLGQTFR
-1395 APRFL
+1395 TPRFL
-1400 LPPVP
+1400 VPPVP
-1405 YVMPPMQMLPHEPA
+1405 YFMPPRQTLPPEPA
-1419 CPWGGV
+1419 CPWLGV
-1425 VNVWTDGS
+1425 VNIWTDGS

-1442 IAGSAWITDFHVSD
+1442 IAGSAWVTDFHISD

-1495 VLGLIEGSL
+1495 VLDLIEGSL

-1516 LLDAAL
+1516 LLDTAL
-1522 CSDARSHADIFRFL
+1522 CSDARSHANIFRFL

-1557 DYMNYL
+1557 DPMNCL

-1576 VLNLDSFRPPPGWVD
+1576 VLDLGSFRPPPGWVD
-1591 TSPVLNW
+1591 VSPVLNG

-1604 TTSLTAAVVPAPLI
+1604 TTSLISAVTPVPLI
-1618 SNKFRDFRSRWY
+1618 SDKFRVFRSQWY
-1630 WFFRSVFSRSLDFG
+1630 WFFRSVFSRCLDLG
-1644 LYFSHIWSANIPAGF
+1644 LYFSHIWSANLPAGF

-1678 GPLADMRLCPC
+1678 GPLDDMRFCPC
-1689 SCPLSLAHILSGCDT
+1689 SCPLSLSHILSGCAS
-1704 FPISPLYHDI
+1704 FPISSLYVDI
-1714 LAPRLSD
+1714 LLPRLKE
-1721 LAPSVSCRTMY
+1721 LAPSVSYRTMF
-1732 PDEWSSPDGL
+1732 PDEWSSPDGVR
-1742 LWFPLLCLKSLEY
+1742 WFPLLCLKSLEY
-1755 SGPSRAE
+1755 CGPSRAE
-1762 RRQLASSR
+1762 RKQLNSSR
-1770 SDREWAIGSFF
+1770 RDREWAIGSFF

-1786 YRMKLIHEPGG
+1786 YRMKLIHKPPS
-1797 FFSCLEATSFIERE
+1797 FFSEIEAASFIERE
-1811 FTALH
+1811 FTAIH

>member
-1 MFFSLSPCFTLCFL
+1 MNT
-15 VTRFHYVSLFS
+15 TTYRH
-26 GPPGSSPLPPTGVAP
+26 
-41 FLILGTGSPH
+41 PH
-51 FTNMNS
+51 
-57 TTSKHPRPARAVGY
+57 PARAVGY

-88 PPAGVAVA
+88 PSAGVADA
-96 GAVGSHTSESPHLS
+96 GAIGSHTCESPHLS
-110 ESRRSSDSSNSDPSS
+110 ESRRSSGSSNHDPPP
-125 SLPHRRPPSPGP
+125 PHRRPPSPGSS
-137 KAALGT
+137 AALGT

-148 GPVAKPSNF
+148 GHAAKPSNF

-172 GRFGIKNGSRFAKLP
+172 GRFGISNGSRFAKLP
-187 LAEDIMAVEKVDILV
+187 LAEDIMAVEKVDILI
-202 LTETHTMDLAP
+202 LTETHTLDLTP

-223 GISDS
+223 GVSDS

-233 IIARSSDGWTCNESY
+233 IIARSSEGWTCNESY

-279 SHSSLESFYQLALDS
+279 SHSSLESFYQLVLDS
-294 LTIAISPFVEEG
+294 LTVAISPFVDDG
-306 SWTGCLAAGDWN
+306 SWTGCLAASDWN

-325 RIPARPF
+325 RVPARQP

-346 VTLCSLSDAA
+346 VTMCSLSDAA

-369 ARGPTISYAR
+369 ARGPATSYAR
-379 LDRIYRPMRGWSS
+379 LDRIYHPTHSWSS
-392 SAPVTFQTNWSDHR
+392 STPVAFQTNWSDHR
-406 FVWSDCIITR
+406 FVWSDCIVNR

-429 AVLDKTFWSE
+429 AVLDKVFWSE
-439 TDALYDKLCSG
+439 IDTLYDKLCSN
-450 PITLPTWSSFKKNVL
+450 PVALPAWSSFKKNIL
-465 SAGVRCKSRRQSS
+465 SAGVRCKSRRLSS
-478 WNKDWSAALRGD
+478 WDKDWSAALRGD

-496 VSTAILALARPTPS
+496 VSTAIQALSRPAPPPS
-510 PPRRRGPRTWRSAA
+510 RKRGSRTWRSAA
-524 PELVQPPSAR
+524 PELVQPPSAHHNKR
-534 HPKPPN
+534 PN
-540 RVKWAS
+540 RTKWAS
-546 ASTTPP
+546 AS
-552 FNRGTSAPAAP
+552 AAP
-563 SPRTPDH
+563 FPPSAISTRSTPSSPTP
-570 IPHARGASAP
+570 IPLPSARCASAP
-580 AASSPPAPSPDIPA
+580 AALSPPAPRPDIPA
-594 LLSARI
+594 MLSARI
-600 KARRSAIL
+600 KARRSAIIK
-608 RKMKRMESAHSSEW
+608 KMKRIESAHSSEW

-630 ADERG
+630 VDERG

-644 LRLPGCDTASSNL
+644 LRLPGCASASTNL
-657 REMADIARSYF
+657 KEMADIARSYF
-668 VELHTPEPSSALRD
+668 VDLHTPEPSSGMRDIAQTSLIRD
-682 VAQASLL
+682 VSESYASILAP
-689 RDVADFYANIPSP
+689 D
-702 VHTSGPFSY
+702 HTSGPFSHE
-711 VEFDALSTK
+711 EFDALSSK

-727 PDGIQYSFWKSL
+727 PDGIQYKFWKSL
-739 SSRVKDRITS
+739 SSRVKNRIKS
-749 GVDIPD
+749 GADIPD

-767 RLHGTDRS
+767 RKHGTDRF

-810 TNLVNSRLQPWAC
+810 TNLINTRLQPWAC

-852 ASTTG
+852 ASTSG

-878 LIRVLR
+878 LLRVLHA
-884 TMGIEAGLVSMI
+884 MSVDADLVSMI
-896 ADIVHDCR
+896 ADIIHNCR

-945 RRIISGF
+945 RRVVSGF
-952 RIPSLPPVRLIM
+952 RIPNLPPVRVIM

-975 SDDIPSIKTGLDDA
+975 SDDVSSVKSCLDDA
-989 SFAIGSKFNHEKS
+989 SFAIGSKFNHDKS
-1002 IIKAI
+1002 IVKAI
-1007 GSLDF
+1007 GSLEF
-1012 QSECLASGL
+1012 QTECHTSSL
-1021 INGHSLPDATVLSP
+1021 INGQTLPSATFLSP
-1035 DEPLRILGVWIG
+1035 EEPLRVLGVWVG
-1047 PPGCTS
+1047 PPGCAS
-1053 HHWLTIE
+1053 HRWLTIE
-1060 KHVRSL
+1060 KHIRSL

-1096 DGNSIPLTSLRRIN
+1096 DGNSIPLPSLRRIN
-1110 GVIMR
+1110 SIIMR

-1120 NSCMAYLQLEAPL
+1120 NSCMAYVQLEAPL
-1133 ALGGINCPSL
+1133 ALGGVNCPSL
-1143 ITKKRAYDLKFLG
+1143 LNKKRAYDLKFLG
-1156 DLISGDSSVPWKKWT
+1156 DLISGDSSIPWKKWT
-1171 MKMILDSTSRDA
+1171 MRMLLDSTSRDA
-1183 SGAGPRLHPFL
+1183 SGSGPRLHPFL

-1204 HERVRAAFATARFV
+1204 HERVKSAFATARFV

-1233 DMPWYMHPAV
+1233 DMPWYLHPAV
-1243 PCSVYRGL
+1243 PRSVYRGL
-1251 SHLVGPSFFTVR
+1251 SHLVNPSFFTVR
-1263 HLRSPLVRRASKLRR
+1263 HLRSPPARRSSKLRK

-1290 TQWWP
+1290 TRWWP
-1295 TRRPHNSHDTQVRIW
+1295 TRRPHNSHDPQVRIW
-1310 PSMVSPEG
+1310 PSMVNPEG
-1318 CIRYLSAPYSLLSS
+1318 CIRYLTAPYSLLSTS
-1332 SASIRTCAKVIMPLL
+1332 DSIRTCAKVVMPLL

-1355 TSFLTRCLQSFRNS
+1355 TSFLTKCLQSFRSS
-1369 RASRSSMMDFVT
+1369 RATRSSMYDFVS

-1388 PLDLVIR
+1388 PPGLIIR
-1395 APRFL
+1395 TPRFL

-1405 YVMPPMQMLPHEPA
+1405 YVMPPMQALPPEPA

-1425 VNVWTDGS
+1425 VNIWTDGS

-1456 HASLRSFH
+1456 QVSIRSFH

-1471 VVAVIMALQSWPT
+1471 VVAVIMALLSWPT

-1495 VLGLIEGSL
+1495 VLSLIEGSL

-1522 CSDARSHADIFRFL
+1522 CSDARSHANIFRFL

-1557 DYMNYL
+1557 DYMNSL
-1563 ADALANEGRIDGR
+1563 ADALANEGRINGR
-1576 VLNLDSFRPPPGWVD
+1576 ELNMNFLRPPPNWVD
-1591 TSPVLNW
+1591 VSPVLNG

-1604 TTSLTAAVVPAPLI
+1604 TTSLTSAIIPAPLL
-1618 SNKFRDFRSRWY
+1618 SDKFRDFRSQWY
-1630 WFFRSVFSRSLDFG
+1630 WFFRSVFSRCLDFG
-1644 LYFSHIWSANIPAGF
+1644 LYYSHIWSANLPAGF

-1671 PIGHRYH
+1671 PISHRYH
-1678 GPLADMRLCPC
+1678 GPLDDMRTCPC
-1689 SCPLSLAHILSGCDT
+1689 SSPLSLSHILSGCDI
-1704 FPISPLYHDI
+1704 FPISPLYGDI
-1714 LAPRLSD
+1714 LLPRLMEM
-1721 LAPSVSCRTMY
+1721 APSVSYRTMF
-1732 PDEWSSPDGL
+1732 PDEWSSPDGVR
-1742 LWFPLLCLKSLEY
+1742 WFPLLCLKSLEY

-1762 RRQLASSR
+1762 QKQLNSSR

-1781 WAVWK
+1781 WALWK
-1786 YRMKLIHEPGG
+1786 YRMKLIHEPPG
-1797 FFSCLEATSFIERE
+1797 FFSVIEATSFVERE